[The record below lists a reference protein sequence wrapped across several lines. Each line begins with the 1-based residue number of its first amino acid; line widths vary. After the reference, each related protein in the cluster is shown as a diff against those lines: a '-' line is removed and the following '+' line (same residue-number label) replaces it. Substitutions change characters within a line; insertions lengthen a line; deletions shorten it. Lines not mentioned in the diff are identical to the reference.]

1 MNTRA
6 QYMDNAKEQFNVL
19 LCLYEELNV
28 RHKRTK
34 QQGNVLF
41 IRHLA
46 IKMDTIDGILYMYER
61 YIEDCTIELEAL
73 ESILE
78 ELETQRDELK
88 LNNLPD
94 SENAGCW
101 LLVVIA
107 APRCVLN
114 IIDLEFQTV
123 KSIGRLLL
131 VFSMQFKILLQYV
144 KEVSFLVYVCVL
156 SFFILFFL
164 INSVIIF

>member
-6 QYMDNAKEQFNVL
+6 QYMDNAKEQFNVTLNCHINNVL

-46 IKMDTIDGILYMYER
+46 MKMDTIDGILYMYER
-61 YIEDCTIELEAL
+61 YIEDCTIELE
-73 ESILE
+73 SILE

-88 LNNLPD
+88 LNILPD

-114 IIDLEFQTV
+114 IIDSEFQTV

-131 VFSMQFKILLQYV
+131 VFSMQFKILLQCV
-144 KEVSFLVYVCVL
+144 KEVYFLVYVCVCL
-156 SFFILFFL
+156 FSFFFF
-164 INSVIIF
+164 